1 MRWQTTALFAIILV
15 ALGAF
20 YYVYEVRQAPEREKI
35 EGRKGRVFT
44 AEPADVTQV
53 ELKRPGDTVSL
64 TRAGAG
70 WQMQAPVKTGADRA
84 AVDDTV
90 TSVVTAKMDRE
101 IAPAPAALAEF
112 GLDKPAA
119 EVTLTLKDGTRL
131 ALALGGK
138 NPTGVW
144 VYAKEKDKP
153 AVFVLPEGTLRDA
166 TKSVA
171 EFRDKTV
178 LAFDKKDV
186 TALDL
191 AGGAE
196 TLSLA
201 QADGRWMLTR
211 PASFPADADAVS
223 DFLDKL
229 QTSKV
234 KEFVAEAPASLE
246 AFGLARSTRVD
257 LHTGK
262 DKDRATKSLL
272 LGRVDDARKGMYAM
286 RPGESTV
293 LLLPE
298 DLAKA
303 VPKTVAALRSK
314 TLVEFDR
321 DKVTRV
327 DIESPKGA
335 VTLVRANERWEI
347 TAPEALAAD
356 QTEAGAILGKL
367 RQLRAQAFLAE
378 DASGIARYLA
388 KPEVKVTVTAKDAAP
403 VTVLLG
409 PSPERRGGQPSALA
423 AVAGRGPVILVDAKA
438 LADLGRSVTEL
449 RDRGLFTGLEP
460 KDAKRVRLTA
470 GGKTLLVERS
480 GDTDWK
486 ILEPAKGGAKGAKVE
501 DLLYTL
507 RGLKWGEIVSPP
519 GADAARYGLDA
530 PSLTITVLKAD
541 GGELASLVVGKR
553 EADRAYVRIGKAPAV
568 YSVDA
573 RQLGEAPKLPDDFHP

>member
-1 MRWQTTALFAIILV
+1 MRWQTTALFAVILIAV
-15 ALGAF
+15 GTF
-20 YYVYEVRQAPEREKI
+20 YYVYEVRQGPEREKI

-64 TRAGAG
+64 TRDGAG
-70 WQMQAPVKTGADRA
+70 WKMQAPVKTGADRA

-90 TSVVTAKMDRE
+90 ASVVTAKMDRE

-119 EVTLTLKDGTRL
+119 EVTLTLKDGKRL

-153 AVFVLPEGTLRDA
+153 AVFVLPDGVLRDA

-171 EFRDKTV
+171 DLRDKTV

-191 AGGAE
+191 ARGGE

-201 QADGRWMLTR
+201 HADGRWTLTR

-234 KEFVAEAPASLE
+234 KEFVAEASASLE
-246 AFGLARSTRVD
+246 SFGLARPTRVD
-257 LHTGK
+257 VSTGK
-262 DKDRATKSLL
+262 DKDRATKSVL
-272 LGRVDDARKGMYAM
+272 LGRVDDAKKGVYAM
-286 RPGESTV
+286 RPGETSV

-298 DLAKA
+298 DLWKA
-303 VPKTVAALRSK
+303 LPKTVAALRDKS
-314 TLVEFDR
+314 LVEFDQA
-321 DKVTRV
+321 KVTRV

-335 VTLVRANERWEI
+335 VSLARDNERWKI

-356 QTEAGAILGKL
+356 QVEAGAILGKL
-367 RQLRAQAFLAE
+367 RELRAQAFLTE
-378 DASGIARYLA
+378 DVSGIAKYLA
-388 KPEVKVTVTAKDAAP
+388 KPEVKVTVTAKDATP

-409 PSPERRGGQPSALA
+409 PSPERRGSQPSAFA
-423 AVAGRGPVILVDAKA
+423 AVAGRGPVILVDAKS
-438 LADLGRSVTEL
+438 LAALGRSVTEL
-449 RDRGLFTGLEP
+449 RDRALFTGLEP
-460 KDAKRVRLTA
+460 KDARRVRLTA

-507 RGLKWGEIVSPP
+507 RGLRWGEIVSAQ

-530 PSLTITVLKAD
+530 PSFTITVLKAD

-553 EADRAYVRIGKAPAV
+553 EAGRAYARTGNAAV
-568 YSVDA
+568 IYSVDGK
-573 RQLGEAPKLPDDFHP
+573 QLGEAPTIPGDFQP

>member
-20 YYVYEVRQAPEREKI
+20 YYVYEVRQAPEREKA

-44 AEPADVTQV
+44 AEPADVTEA
-53 ELKRPGDTVSL
+53 ELKRPGDTVHL
-64 TRAGAG
+64 KREGTG

-153 AVFVLPEGTLRDA
+153 DVFVLPDGVLRDA
-166 TKSVA
+166 TKPVA
-171 EFRDKTV
+171 DFRDKTV

-186 TALDL
+186 TGLGL
-191 AGGAE
+191 VLGGG
-196 TLSLA
+196 TLSLT
-201 QADGRWMLTR
+201 QANGKWTLTR
-211 PASFPADADAVS
+211 PASLPADADSVG

-234 KEFVAEAPASLE
+234 KEFVAEAPPSLV
-246 AFGLARSTRVD
+246 AFGLARPTRVD
-257 LHTGK
+257 IHTGK

-272 LGRVDDARKGMYAM
+272 LGRVDDAKKGVYAL
-286 RPGESTV
+286 RPGETSV
-293 LLLPE
+293 LLLPDE
-298 DLAKA
+298 VWKSL
-303 VPKTVAALRSK
+303 PKTVAALRDK
-314 TLVEFDR
+314 VLVEVAA

-327 DIESPKGA
+327 DVESPKGT
-335 VTLVRANERWEI
+335 VTLGRDNDRWKI
-347 TAPEALAAD
+347 TAPEALPAD
-356 QTEAGAILGKL
+356 QVEAGAILGKL
-367 RQLRAQAFLAE
+367 RELRAQAFLAE
-378 DASGIARYLA
+378 DASGIAKYLA
-388 KPEVKVTVTAKDAAP
+388 KPEVKVTVTQKDAPP
-403 VTVLLG
+403 VTVLLA
-409 PSPERRGGQPSALA
+409 PSPERRGGQPSAYA
-423 AVAGRGPVILVDAKA
+423 SVAGRGPVILVDAKS
-438 LADLGRSVTEL
+438 LADLGRSITEL
-449 RDRGLFTGLEP
+449 RDRTLFTGLEP
-460 KDAKRVRLTA
+460 KDAKRVRLAA
-470 GGKTLLVERS
+470 GGKTLVVERS

-486 ILEPAKGGAKGAKVE
+486 ILEPTKGSAKGAKVE

-507 RGLKWGEIVSPP
+507 RALKWSAIVSPQ

-530 PSLTITVLKAD
+530 PSLTITLLKAD
-541 GGELASLVVGKR
+541 GSELASLVIGKR
-553 EADRAYVRIGKAPAV
+553 EDGRAYAKAGKAPAI

-573 RQLGEAPKLPDDFHP
+573 KQLGEAPKIPGDFQP